1 MQALLVQVGI
11 RYANLAVALQ
21 AWKEQLY
28 PLLKQHLA
36 ENVDSSIA
44 YLVLYHEA
52 AVANLLEV
60 RPCSGMAPSI
70 AASPREFA
78 ACTAGVAGGVAHTS
92 SGRHTSWWGLSGS
105 YSGTE
110 HKVKSFCAT

>member
-70 AASPREFA
+70 AA
-78 ACTAGVAGGVAHTS
+78 CTAGVAGGVAHTS